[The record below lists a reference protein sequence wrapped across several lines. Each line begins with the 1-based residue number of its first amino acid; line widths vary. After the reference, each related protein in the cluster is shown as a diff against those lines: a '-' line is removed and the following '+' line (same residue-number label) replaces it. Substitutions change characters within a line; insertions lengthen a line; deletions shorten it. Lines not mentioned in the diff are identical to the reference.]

1 MLERAKA
8 RTPDRAQ
15 LRAGAQYG
23 GFALKDDEAPLS
35 VELEREAALSKK
47 ISALEVRRDARSEI
61 WQVLARVVDNCEAF
75 LRSAKQPLREHTPI
89 EPKLQRGETPAAAI
103 VRLRDRPNELRAE
116 LAAITSR
123 SATLEIAKAR
133 LRDEQ
138 PPRGMCSRCECVTA
152 PRRRLDCLARNA
164 TAMPGLR
171 SSSAA
176 YGRAFAASNSRSGRR
191 FRCNHLTGCSELAGF
206 LEPRSDCQH
215 ARKAT
220 RTARC

>member
-61 WQVLARVVDNCEAF
+61 WQVLARVVDNREAF

-133 LRDEQ
+133 LRDEINRLAACAPDVSALLRPDGGSIAWPETRQ
-138 PPRGMCSRCECVTA
+138 QCPVFVRLPPPTGEHS
-152 PRRRLDCLARNA
+152 PRVIHEAGD
-164 TAMPGLR
+164 G
-171 SSSAA
+171 
-176 YGRAFAASNSRSGRR
+176 FAAI
-191 FRCNHLTGCSELAGF
+191 T
-206 LEPRSDCQH
+206 
-215 ARKAT
+215 
-220 RTARC
+220 